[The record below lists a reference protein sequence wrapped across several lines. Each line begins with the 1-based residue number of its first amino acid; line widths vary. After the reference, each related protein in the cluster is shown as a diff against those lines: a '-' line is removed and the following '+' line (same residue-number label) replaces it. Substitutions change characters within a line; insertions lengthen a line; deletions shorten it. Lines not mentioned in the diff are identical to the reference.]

1 MKDKGHVVSEA
12 VQGPGNHVCVHVTC
26 NRCVSEDMMSAYIPW
41 GDQVSA
47 QAVDLPPQKCT
58 WPPASRK
65 GDSLYSEK
73 QLRWSPF
80 RTRNTNPRG
89 TRIGSPREASWERG
103 LVGEMPPSSAL
114 LRSQV
119 NGNSSGRGRQRR
131 GAGTECSR
139 VPPSRLAKRQDTC
152 IHTHTLTG
160 NFQSSV
166 GKCN

>member
-12 VQGPGNHVCVHVTC
+12 VQGPGSHVCVHVTC

-65 GDSLYSEK
+65 GNSLYSEK

-80 RTRNTNPRG
+80 RTRNANLRG

-103 LVGEMPPSSAL
+103 LAGEMPPSSAL

-119 NGNSSGRGRQRR
+119 NGNSSDVEPAPSAPGCCHRGLPRERTH
-131 GAGTECSR
+131 AF
-139 VPPSRLAKRQDTC
+139 
-152 IHTHTLTG
+152 THTLTG